1 MELGIKGHLMALN
14 KCAKFESTDNTEIL
28 LTQHLTY
35 LTLKVGN
42 TKVKVKSYHGN
53 QKNMLVATH
62 RPIFKFVALSMSEI
76 LLQPETLT
84 KMLTDRQTDGQ

>member
-14 KCAKFESTDNTEIL
+14 KCAKFESIDNTEIL

-42 TKVKVKSYHGN
+42 TKVKVKSHYG
-53 QKNMLVATH
+53 
-62 RPIFKFVALSMSEI
+62 I
-76 LLQPETLT
+76 
-84 KMLTDRQTDGQ
+84 